1 MEIIIKFLEYGIG
14 IGLGLGAILVIIYII
29 AQILSLENKK

>member
-29 AQILSLENKK
+29 AQILSLVNKK